1 MKGGTVEMPKKAD
14 DSLKTENGLYKSK
27 IEWSKKYDEN
37 NVDNIRLR
45 VPKGWKEQIQNYV
58 KSSDKYNSVNS
69 MICELIKN
77 EVGIEE

>member
-1 MKGGTVEMPKKAD
+1 MKGGTVEMSKKAD

>member
-1 MKGGTVEMPKKAD
+1 MPKKAD

-58 KSSDKYNSVNS
+58 KFSDKYNSVNA

>member
-1 MKGGTVEMPKKAD
+1 MKGGTVEMPKKAN
-14 DSLKTENGLYKSK
+14 DSLKNENGLYKSK